1 MEKLV
6 LQVLNYNDAES
17 IISLVERI
25 YKYNCISNILVV
37 DNGSTDDSLKQLKKR
52 YWNDKKII
60 IIETGKNGGYG
71 FGQNFGI
78 NYINEKLKSDYAVI
92 TSPGVF
98 FSEKTIQTLLRFAK
112 EKKAGIVSA
121 TQKINGKVSENA
133 AWKIPTPFQWA
144 FIESRLRSKIFKEY
158 HYNKSF
164 FYDNYSKVDCVLGAM
179 FLVDVKKFIDVGGYD
194 ENMFLFGEETLL
206 GFKMKKKGYST
217 YILNKYFYEHPIST
231 TINKNIPSILKQD
244 KITHN
249 SKLLFMEKY
258 QKCNLITLK
267 CIKCFF
273 SLQEIRKSK
282 KIS

>member
-112 EKKAGIVSA
+112 E
-121 TQKINGKVSENA
+121 
-133 AWKIPTPFQWA
+133 
-144 FIESRLRSKIFKEY
+144 
-158 HYNKSF
+158 
-164 FYDNYSKVDCVLGAM
+164 
-179 FLVDVKKFIDVGGYD
+179 
-194 ENMFLFGEETLL
+194 
-206 GFKMKKKGYST
+206 T
-217 YILNKYFYEHPIST
+217 Y
-231 TINKNIPSILKQD
+231 
-244 KITHN
+244 
-249 SKLLFMEKY
+249 
-258 QKCNLITLK
+258 
-267 CIKCFF
+267 
-273 SLQEIRKSK
+273 
-282 KIS
+282 